1 VIEAPPVNN
10 KKMEED
16 DDDDWGHV
24 DAEEEKKKRMDELSA
39 GAAKLVMEDDVEKSA
54 SERLEIFYN
63 FLKSKKDS
71 CTLKTT
77 GIDKVILAEAERL
90 EVKDKATMILVEL
103 LLSENILKEVKE
115 YRLIFLRFTHENS
128 KAQKYLIGGLE
139 QLIGDVYKDSLMPKV
154 AHIFKLFYDIDILE
168 EEVILD
174 WDKKVSKKYVTKEV
188 SQEIHNKASP
198 FITWLKEAEEE
209 EEDDDSDEDDDVE
222 IEYKE
227 GVSEIKTQKITP
239 AGKPSAATN
248 GQDEEDD
255 LDIDDI

>member
-1 VIEAPPVNN
+1 
-10 KKMEED
+10 
-16 DDDDWGHV
+16 
-24 DAEEEKKKRMDELSA
+24 
-39 GAAKLVMEDDVEKSA
+39 
-54 SERLEIFYN
+54 
-63 FLKSKKDS
+63 
-71 CTLKTT
+71 
-77 GIDKVILAEAERL
+77 
-90 EVKDKATMILVEL
+90 
-103 LLSENILKEVKE
+103 
-115 YRLIFLRFTHENS
+115 
-128 KAQKYLIGGLE
+128 
-139 QLIGDVYKDSLMPKV
+139 MPKV